1 VTLYVDSSA
10 LIKRYVDEPDSDET
24 AAHLSSDP
32 SLTTARHTL
41 VEVRRNLARLL
52 REGPAAAAASDFA
65 ADAARLEIIELDAET
80 CERAATIAEVTGA
93 KSLDAMHLAAAQRAG
108 GRAISFLTFDLRQA
122 QAARTLGFTVL
133 GA

>member
-1 VTLYVDSSA
+1 
-10 LIKRYVDEPDSDET
+10 
-24 AAHLSSDP
+24 
-32 SLTTARHTL
+32 
-41 VEVRRNLARLL
+41 VRRNLARLL
-52 REGPAAAAASDFA
+52 REGPAAASDFA

-93 KSLDAMHLAAAQRAG
+93 KTLDAMHLAAAQRAG
-108 GRAISFLTFDLRQA
+108 GPEISFVTFDLRQA

>member
-1 VTLYVDSSA
+1 MTVYADSSA
-10 LIKRYVDEPDSDET
+10 LIKRYVDEPDSD
-24 AAHLSSDP
+24 AAVALLSSDP

-52 REGPAAAAASDFA
+52 REGPAPQRPRTSRRMRRDW
-65 ADAARLEIIELDAET
+65 RSSSSMPT

-93 KSLDAMHLAAAQRAG
+93 KTLDAMHLAAAQRAG
-108 GRAISFLTFDLRQA
+108 GQAISFLTFDLRQA